1 MTGSEGVKVPAQS
14 QSLTD
19 LGGKK
24 ISELVG
30 ENFKYTVDGTNVTA
44 TGDVNNIETAW
55 TEFEHAGNNTG
66 HFVPIQFPAYLKGQK
81 VKLEGAKKAKTIT
94 VDDGLLLIQRLEN
107 LTANTLT
114 VKTAPGGELIMTI
127 DFSGVNK
134 K

>member
-1 MTGSEGVKVPAQS
+1 MTGSEGIKVPAQS

-19 LGGKK
+19 LGNKK

-55 TEFEHAGNNTG
+55 TEFDSKSNNTG
-66 HFVPIQFPAYLKGQK
+66 HFVPIQFPAYLKKQK
-81 VKLEGAKKAKTIT
+81 VKLEGTAKAKTIT
-94 VDDGLLLIQRLEN
+94 VDDDLLLICRLEN
-107 LTANTLT
+107 LTANKLT
-114 VKTAPGGELIMTI
+114 VKTSPGGELIMTI

>member
-1 MTGSEGVKVPAQS
+1 M
-14 QSLTD
+14 
-19 LGGKK
+19 
-24 ISELVG
+24 G

-55 TEFEHAGNNTG
+55 TEFDSKSNNTG
-66 HFVPIQFPAYLKGQK
+66 HFVPIQFPAYLKKQK
-81 VKLEGAKKAKTIT
+81 VKLEGTAKAKTIT
-94 VDDGLLLIQRLEN
+94 VDDDLLLICRLEN

-114 VKTAPGGELIMTI
+114 VKTSPGGELIMTI